1 MIAATPKQSEFEAIS
16 WLGMALRRVFVDV
29 IEGGAA
35 VARGVQAHHL
45 ARVARLQAGEQ
56 VEVSDQVTAYR
67 ALTESCTPT
76 EVRFRIEGALPAE
89 PESSQ
94 LNVALALVRFAR
106 FEWAVE
112 KLTELG
118 VHSITPLIAARSDA
132 KLVQSAEKR
141 AERWRRIAL
150 EAAQQSRRLAAPTV
164 SVPVAFE
171 EAVQDCGSD
180 TKLLAEPAGPPVASV
195 CCGHETT
202 LLVGPE
208 GGWTQQEAQ
217 LAYESG
223 FKAASLGRNVLRA
236 ETAAVA
242 LAAICASRSG
252 TESGR

>member
-1 MIAATPKQSEFEAIS
+1 MLQSSRSKGCRQSRWAVATGRAIAATRKQSEFEAIS
-16 WLGMALRRVFVDV
+16 WLEMALRRVFVDV

-35 VARGVQAHHL
+35 VARGTQAHHL

-67 ALTESCTPT
+67 ALTESCTPA

-89 PESSQ
+89 PEFPRLS
-94 LNVALALVRFAR
+94 VVLAIVKFAR

-164 SVPVAFE
+164 AGADGLRGRCPRLWQRHEAIGRTGWPVPWQASAAATRRPSLSARR
-171 EAVQDCGSD
+171 AVGRSKSRSWR
-180 TKLLAEPAGPPVASV
+180 TR
-195 CCGHETT
+195 
-202 LLVGPE
+202 
-208 GGWTQQEAQ
+208 
-217 LAYESG
+217 
-223 FKAASLGRNVLRA
+223 AASRPRA
-236 ETAAVA
+236 SDATY
-242 LAAICASRSG
+242 
-252 TESGR
+252 

>member
-1 MIAATPKQSEFEAIS
+1 
-16 WLGMALRRVFVDV
+16 MALRRVFVDV

-35 VARGVQAHHL
+35 VARGDQAHHL

-67 ALTESCTPT
+67 ALTESCTPA
-76 EVRFRIEGALPAE
+76 EVRFRIEDALPAE
-89 PESSQ
+89 PEFPRLS
-94 LNVALALVRFAR
+94 VVLAIVKFAR

-118 VHSITPLIAARSDA
+118 VRSITPLIAARSNA
-132 KLVQSAEKR
+132 KLVQSAAKR

-164 SVPVAFE
+164 ALPMAFAD
-171 EAVQDCGSD
+171 AVQDCGSD

-195 CCGHETT
+195 CCGHEMT

-208 GGWTQQEAQ
+208 GGWTEQESQ

-223 FKAASLGRNVLRA
+223 FKAAGLGRNVLRA

-242 LAAICASRSG
+242 LTAICASRCG
-252 TESGR
+252 AESGR

>member
-1 MIAATPKQSEFEAIS
+1 
-16 WLGMALRRVFVDV
+16 MALRRVFVDV

-35 VARGVQAHHL
+35 VARGTQAHHL

-67 ALTESCTPT
+67 ALTESCTPA
-76 EVRFRIEGALPAE
+76 EVRFRIEGELPAE
-89 PESSQ
+89 PEFPRLS
-94 LNVALALVRFAR
+94 VVLAIVKFAR

-118 VHSITPLIAARSDA
+118 VHSITPLIAARSDS

-164 SVPVAFE
+164 TVPMAFAD
-171 EAVQDCGSD
+171 AVQDCGGD
-180 TKLLAEPAGPPVASV
+180 TKLLAEPAGPPVASI
-195 CCGHETT
+195 CCGRETT

-208 GGWTQQEAQ
+208 GGWTQQESQ

-223 FKAASLGRNVLRA
+223 FQAAGLGRNVLRA

-252 TESGR
+252 AESGR

>member
-1 MIAATPKQSEFEAIS
+1 
-16 WLGMALRRVFVDV
+16 MALRRVFVDG

-35 VARGVQAHHL
+35 VARGAQAHHL
-45 ARVARLQAGEQ
+45 ARVARLRAGEQ

-67 ALTESCTPT
+67 ALTESCTPA

-89 PESSQ
+89 PESPRLSVV
-94 LNVALALVRFAR
+94 LSIVKFAR

-141 AERWRRIAL
+141 VERWRRIAL

-164 SVPVAFE
+164 AVPMAFAD
-171 EAVQDCGSD
+171 AVQDCRSD
-180 TKLLAEPAGPPVASV
+180 TRLLADPAGAPVASA
-195 CCGHETT
+195 CCSHETT
-202 LLVGPE
+202 LVVGPE
-208 GGWTQQEAQ
+208 GGWTQQESQ
-217 LAYESG
+217 LAQECG

-252 TESGR
+252 AERGR

>member
-1 MIAATPKQSEFEAIS
+1 
-16 WLGMALRRVFVDV
+16 MALRRVFVDV

-35 VARGVQAHHL
+35 VARGTQAHHL
-45 ARVARLQAGEQ
+45 ARVARLQVGEQ
-56 VEVSDQVTAYR
+56 VEISDQETAYR

-76 EVRFRIEGALPAE
+76 EVRFRIEGPLRSE
-89 PESSQ
+89 PELPRLS
-94 LNVALALVRFAR
+94 VALAIVRFAR

-118 VHSITPLIAARSDA
+118 VCSITPLIAARSDA
-132 KLVQSAEKR
+132 KLVRSAEKR

-164 SVPVAFE
+164 AVPTAFAD
-171 EAVQDCGSD
+171 AVQDCGSG
-180 TKLLAEPAGPPVASV
+180 TKLFAEPDGPSVASV

-202 LLVGPE
+202 LFVGPE
-208 GGWTQQEAQ
+208 GGWTPQESQ
-217 LAYESG
+217 LAYEGG
-223 FKAASLGRNVLRA
+223 FRAASLGRNVLRA

-252 TESGR
+252 AESGR